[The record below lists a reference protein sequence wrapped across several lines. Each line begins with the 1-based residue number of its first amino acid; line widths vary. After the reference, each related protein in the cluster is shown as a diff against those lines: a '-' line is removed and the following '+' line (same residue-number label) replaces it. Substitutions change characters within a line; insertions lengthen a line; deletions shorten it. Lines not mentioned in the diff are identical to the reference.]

1 MNKKRVLTHNYV
13 CFAINGYKEDLLQW
27 INKTVIFFKESGF
40 ILKRVLFDRV
50 LNDNSRM
57 YSYSLSRFFEYT
69 NDNIDYKLLY
79 PFIIHYIENAKV
91 ATTEHYGCFYNQ
103 EEEVLVIYFDET
115 YADDNNLIEFMIKY
129 ISIVLQ
135 NTQAVSGY
143 FYTQQNEYTYFMGG
157 ADNSMNLF
165 KECGL
170 RWWNLYCNKD
180 SIIGKFRHIYK
191 MNLLSMNHLQ
201 IKIGDKLF
209 PDWVKENNY
218 GEIIKISPQNWLWTI
233 NMAKQP
239 EIAKIL
245 YNHQLLVGVD

>member
-1 MNKKRVLTHNYV
+1 M
-13 CFAINGYKEDLLQW
+13 
-27 INKTVIFFKESGF
+27 
-40 ILKRVLFDRV
+40 
-50 LNDNSRM
+50 
-57 YSYSLSRFFEYT
+57 
-69 NDNIDYKLLY
+69 
-79 PFIIHYIENAKV
+79 
-91 ATTEHYGCFYNQ
+91 
-103 EEEVLVIYFDET
+103 VIYFDET

-157 ADNSMNLF
+157 ANNSMNLF

-201 IKIGDKLF
+201 IKIGDKLL
-209 PDWVKENNY
+209 PYWVKENNY

-233 NMAKQP
+233 NMAKQT

-245 YNHQLLVGVD
+245 YNQQLLVGVD

>member
-27 INKTVIFFKESGF
+27 INKTVVFFKESGF

-50 LNDNSRM
+50 LNNNSRM
-57 YSYSLSRFFEYT
+57 YSYSLSRFFEY
-69 NDNIDYKLLY
+69 
-79 PFIIHYIENAKV
+79 
-91 ATTEHYGCFYNQ
+91 
-103 EEEVLVIYFDET
+103 
-115 YADDNNLIEFMIKY
+115 
-129 ISIVLQ
+129 S
-135 NTQAVSGY
+135 
-143 FYTQQNEYTYFMGG
+143 
-157 ADNSMNLF
+157 F

-201 IKIGDKLF
+201 IKIGDKLL

-218 GEIIKISPQNWLWTI
+218 GGIIKISPQNWLWTI
-233 NMAKQP
+233 NMAKQT